1 MSDCCKTWH
10 KKDCRR
16 RNKLKSVHFSQGCTF
31 CHIFLRVAHF
41 ATFCTK
47 MHCSVCGSAHEVGQG
62 GDGYLNR
69 VKSRRR
75 VTDSDDSWMSRSHW
89 NMPNISSVISYLW
102 VRLLDMFFLLSFVYT
117 SRRLCI
123 CLCILYMYM
132 YLQWYLKADRVQESC
147 LEMIV

>member
-1 MSDCCKTWH
+1 MSDCCKSWH

-41 ATFCTK
+41 ATFCRK

-102 VRLLDMFFLLSFVYT
+102 VRLLDMFFLLSFVYA
-117 SRRLCI
+117 SRRVCI